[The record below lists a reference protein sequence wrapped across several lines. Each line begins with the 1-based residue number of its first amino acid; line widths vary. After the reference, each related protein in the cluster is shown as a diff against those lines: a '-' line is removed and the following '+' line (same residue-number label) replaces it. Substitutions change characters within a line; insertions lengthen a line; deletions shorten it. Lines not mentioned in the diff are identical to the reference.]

1 MKKFYLFLGCAFFTL
16 TLVAQPTLQYPQNA
30 PQVGDVTDINFVA
43 TTGLSTGATGPDANW
58 DFSEL
63 ITLYGGQITAIDP
76 AQAPAGNEF
85 PSANV
90 ALNMGDT
97 IFTYVLTNTDGY
109 YYLGSQSTTGTFPSL
124 LIYSDSR
131 TFLKFPFT
139 YEDTYF
145 DTYKGVV
152 TTSMADVRVTAES
165 EMLADAYGTL
175 IIPSGTYTNVL
186 RILTVDTEI
195 DSVFV
200 GGFYVKHFNIVRSQ
214 YSWFAANSKSPLF
227 SIEILNNTYYGVTDT
242 VAYYSSVVTGI
253 SDQPDEIVSRLRVSP
268 NPADDHIMVEFDI
281 SPSIGATISIVNQ
294 VGQVVINRTA
304 VEHTNGAASE
314 RINIGNLPSGI
325 YFAHISCDCGKHL
338 TEKFVI
344 R

>member
-1 MKKFYLFLGCAFFTL
+1 MKKFYLLLLCACFTL
-16 TLVAQPTLQYPQNA
+16 TLIAQPTLQYPQNA
-30 PQVGDVTDINFVA
+30 PQIGDVTEINFVA
-43 TTGLSTGATGPDANW
+43 TNGLSTGATGPDVNW
-58 DFSEL
+58 DYSEL
-63 ITLYGGQITAIDP
+63 STLYGGQITAIDP

-97 IFTYVLTNTDGY
+97 IFTYVLTNTEGY

-139 YEDTYF
+139 YQNTYF

-152 TTSMADVRVTAES
+152 TTSMADVIVTAES
-165 EMLADAYGTL
+165 EMEADAYGTL
-175 IIPSGTYTNVL
+175 ILPNGTYTNVL
-186 RILTVDTEI
+186 RTLTVDTEI

-200 GGFYVKHFNIVRSQ
+200 GGFYVKDFNIVRSQ

-227 SIEILNNTYYGVTDT
+227 SIEILENTYYGVTDT
-242 VAYYSSVVTGI
+242 VAYYSSVVTAI
-253 SDQPDEIVSRLRVSP
+253 SDHPDEIVSRLRVFP
-268 NPADDHIMVEFDI
+268 NPAISHLNIHLDQFYRNANLLISDI
-281 SPSIGATISIVNQ
+281 YG
-294 VGQVVINRTA
+294 RA
-304 VEHTNGAASE
+304 VEEVEVSSDKIQINTSSYASGLYLVTLKE
-314 RINIGNLPSGI
+314 NNRII
-325 YFAHISCDCGKHL
+325 DQK
-338 TEKFVI
+338 KFEVG